1 MMRHGCLALL
11 LIMPS
16 LGGAE
21 VMTAAETSTQGATAV
36 EQQQTAPEATVPDA
50 ASTPGAVSPTKVEP
64 VLPATD
70 NVVMQGS
77 EKANPPSAVAAE
89 PVSAPP
95 ESKPRP
101 TLVEKLKAQEAASP
115 RTAAPAWSNMIF
127 GLFTVLG
134 LILGMAWLTK
144 KVRARVPGFA
154 GQLNVVES
162 TALGPRER
170 LCIVEVDG
178 KRLLL
183 GVTQQSIT
191 VLQTSDCE
199 TRKDEAD
206 SMFSEKIK
214 KMLQNGTANGR

>member
-1 MMRHGCLALL
+1 MMKHGWLALL
-11 LIMPS
+11 LIMPT

-21 VMTAAETSTQGATAV
+21 VVTESGSVVQAEAPVAVAPQEGPATVVPETTAGSVTEPAAE
-36 EQQQTAPEATVPDA
+36 APA
-50 ASTPGAVSPTKVEP
+50 AAA
-64 VLPATD
+64 PAT
-70 NVVMQGS
+70 
-77 EKANPPSAVAAE
+77 E
-89 PVSAPP
+89 PR
-95 ESKPRP
+95 PRP

-115 RTAAPAWSNMIF
+115 RSAAPAWSNMIV

-134 LILGMAWLTK
+134 LIMGMAWLARK
-144 KVRARVPGFA
+144 LRARVPGFA

-199 TRKDEAD
+199 TRKDESE

-214 KMLQNGTANGR
+214 KMLQNGTPNGR